1 MSVTMETALMFGQNA
16 VRLVYPQRGRGLG
29 ASLERSDMAA
39 RQTVGGEEAPEGRV
53 LLEVRFPGVA
63 ETSVQIPNLEFRLRT
78 VKQPAAPPPEDGAQ
92 ACSGVT
98 RPRGTRVPSPGW
110 GQSSSHPSRL
120 ISISRSPG
128 GLMASC

>member
-16 VRLVYPQRGRGLG
+16 FRLVYPQRGRGLG

-39 RQTVGGEEAPEGRV
+39 RQTVGGEEALEGRV
-53 LLEVRFPGVA
+53 QPEVRFPGVA
-63 ETSVQIPNLEFRLRT
+63 ETSVQIPNLEFRLT
-78 VKQPAAPPPEDGAQ
+78 VKQPAASPPEDGAQ
-92 ACSGVT
+92 ACSGGK